1 MKQLSRR
8 SVVVWLT
15 APLLGCASPWARAQ
29 LQSGRYR
36 RVKPG
41 EGGIGKVYMDRE
53 IAGVMSWKGAGW
65 LERSER
71 EKEERSDLLLREL
84 GLRPGMN
91 VADVGAGSGYY
102 ARRMAA
108 LVAPGGK
115 VYATDVQPE
124 MVRMLTDLAR
134 QAKLPNIEPVL
145 GTEQKVGLAADS
157 IDLALMVDVYHELAF
172 PFEVME
178 SVAQAVKP
186 GGQVVLVEY
195 RAEDPRVPIKPLHKM
210 SEAQIR
216 REAAEH
222 GLVYERTAR
231 TLPWQHVVF
240 FRKP

>member
-1 MKQLSRR
+1 MKLLSRR
-8 SVVVWLT
+8 SLVAWLT
-15 APLLGCASPWARAQ
+15 APLLGSAGILARAQ
-29 LQSGRYR
+29 RPTERYR
-36 RVKPG
+36 RVPPG
-41 EGGIGKVYMDRE
+41 EGIGKVYMDRE

-65 LERSER
+65 LERGER

-102 ARRMAA
+102 ARRMAP

-124 MVRMLTDLAR
+124 MVRLLTELAR
-134 QAKLPNIEPVL
+134 KANLPNIEPVQ
-145 GTEQKVGLAADS
+145 GTEQQVNLPADT

-172 PFEVME
+172 PYEVMD
-178 SVAQAVKP
+178 SLVRAVKP
-186 GGQVVLVEY
+186 GGQVVFVEY

-216 REAAEH
+216 REAAEN
-222 GLVYERTAR
+222 GLVYERTGR

>member
-1 MKQLSRR
+1 MRQLSRR
-8 SVVVWLT
+8 ALVAWLT
-15 APLLGCASPWARAQ
+15 ASLLGSAGLARAQ
-29 LQSGRYR
+29 RQSERYR
-36 RVKPG
+36 RVPPG
-41 EGGIGKVYMDRE
+41 EGIGKVYMDRE

-65 LERSER
+65 LERGER

-102 ARRMAA
+102 ARRMAP

-124 MVRMLTDLAR
+124 MVRLLTELAR
-134 QAKLPNIEPVL
+134 KANLPNIEPVL
-145 GTEQKVGLAADS
+145 GTEQQVNLPADT

-178 SVAQAVKP
+178 SLVRAVKP
-186 GGQVVLVEY
+186 GGQVVFVEY
-195 RAEDPRVPIKPLHKM
+195 RAEDPQVPIKPLHKM

-216 REAAEH
+216 REAAEN

-231 TLPWQHVVF
+231 TLPWQHVVV